1 MCIKTWNDRGGVL
14 KQLIWTFFLLVNEYS
29 LGAEVH
35 VFMIIEILSKEWWK
49 QKLKEKYSITFA
61 LCDHATRLLHEHKAI
76 IIAKSVFII
85 WSEPVSLSSF
95 FSRETRLLFEPTSTK
110 KNRSRTNQRQQ
121 RAIFTNSWILFL
133 GVNKVNLIMY
143 N

>member
-1 MCIKTWNDRGGVL
+1 M
-14 KQLIWTFFLLVNEYS
+14 NEYS

-49 QKLKEKYSITFA
+49 QKLREEYSITFA

-85 WSEPVSLSSF
+85 
-95 FSRETRLLFEPTSTK
+95 
-110 KNRSRTNQRQQ
+110 
-121 RAIFTNSWILFL
+121 
-133 GVNKVNLIMY
+133 
-143 N
+143 

>member
-1 MCIKTWNDRGGVL
+1 MCIKAWNDRGGVL
-14 KQLIWTFFLLVNEYS
+14 KQLILTFFLLVNEYS

-35 VFMIIEILSKEWWK
+35 VFMNIEILSKEWWK
-49 QKLKEKYSITFA
+49 QKLKEYSITFA

-95 FSRETRLLFEPTSTK
+95 FLEKADCYSSQQLQKTDQELTNGSK
-110 KNRSRTNQRQQ
+110 KQ
-121 RAIFTNSWILFL
+121 FL
-133 GVNKVNLIMY
+133 RIHEFYFGVLIKLI
-143 N
+143 